1 MFTYSKTKCII
12 TLNLCLL
19 RRYIADIL
27 HRGLVTTQ
35 AICYFHNNRSR
46 GNIFTLANKTY
57 TQYDKI
63 CFKLDYRFRLCF
75 AFSISVY
82 KSLYLFLSLWL
93 RRAHTYP
100 LSRGTC
106 RAGRSYMYE
115 NPKVRRKNT
124 VPHPGTTPRFTSVLS
139 HQDGTVELSH

>member
-57 TQYDKI
+57 KQYDKI

-75 AFSISVY
+75 AHVFRNRHAWS
-82 KSLYLFLSLWL
+82 K
-93 RRAHTYP
+93 
-100 LSRGTC
+100 
-106 RAGRSYMYE
+106 
-115 NPKVRRKNT
+115 
-124 VPHPGTTPRFTSVLS
+124 LS
-139 HQDGTVELSH
+139 HQFFPLRFSCPLNRPNEDRFKLKSAKASILEACPNFHERPMNIDGKNIIN